1 MASLVVQR
9 TGHTDRDLELGDA
22 VLTIGRQ
29 ADCGLVIE
37 DPSVSRRHAAI
48 EWAGEGHTI
57 RDLGSRNGTW
67 LRGERIGEAPVQ
79 LAHGD
84 EITLGRRGIVLRYL
98 TEDATVPEWVSPLQN
113 LSTYVPGF
121 STAWSGSGRALRL
134 LRMTPWLRFV
144 SAAVGLVGAILALIW
159 WIAKWS

>member
-9 TGHTDRDLELGDA
+9 TGQTDRDVELGDTA
-22 VLTIGRQ
+22 LTVGRQ

-37 DPSVSRRHAAI
+37 DASVSRRHAVI
-48 EWAGEGHTI
+48 EAAGEGYTI

-67 LRGERIGEAPVQ
+67 LRGERIGETPVR

-84 EITLGRRGIVLRYL
+84 DVIVGRRGIVLRYL
-98 TEDATVPEWVSPLQN
+98 MEDATVPEWVSPLQN

-121 STAWSGSGRALRL
+121 STAWTGSGKALRL

-144 SAAVGLVGAILALIW
+144 SAAVGLVVAILGLIW